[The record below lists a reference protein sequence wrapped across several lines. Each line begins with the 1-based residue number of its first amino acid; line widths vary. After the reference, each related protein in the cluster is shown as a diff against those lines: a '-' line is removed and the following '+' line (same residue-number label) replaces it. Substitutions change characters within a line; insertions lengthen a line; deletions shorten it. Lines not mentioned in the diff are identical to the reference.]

1 MPSEVEDKLEIQ
13 QLAQT
18 YADGVMQRDVEIWGS
33 TWAEQGE
40 WALPGMPAPMKGRD
54 TLKPFWS
61 KVMEG
66 YPYVL
71 HWVQPGLITVKGDK
85 ATARFYVQ
93 ENIKDAKGDQVR
105 VAGVYDDELVRE
117 NGKWK
122 FSKRNFNVLYRGPT
136 DLTGNF
142 APYKAGEH
150 V

>member
-18 YADGVMQRDVEIWGS
+18 YADGVMQRDVDIWGS
-33 TWAEQGE
+33 TFAEDGE
-40 WALPGMPAPMKGRD
+40 WSLPGMEKPLKGRE

-61 KVMEG
+61 KVMVG

-71 HWVQPGLITVKGDK
+71 HWVQPGIIKVTGDK

-93 ENIKDAKGDQVR
+93 ENIKDAQGGENR

-117 NGKWK
+117 NGHWK
-122 FSKRNFNVLYRGPT
+122 FASRKFAVLYRGPT
-136 DLTGNF
+136 DLSGNF
-142 APYKAGEH
+142 AAYSGGAIF
-150 V
+150 

>member
-18 YADGVMQRDVEIWGS
+18 YADGVMQRDVDIWGS

-40 WALPGMPAPMKGRD
+40 WALPGMAAPIKGRE

-61 KVMEG
+61 QVMQG

-71 HWVQPGLITVKGDK
+71 HWVQPGLITVNGDK

-105 VAGVYDDELVRE
+105 VAGVYDDKLVRE

-122 FSKRNFNVLYRGPT
+122 FAKRDFNVLYRGPT